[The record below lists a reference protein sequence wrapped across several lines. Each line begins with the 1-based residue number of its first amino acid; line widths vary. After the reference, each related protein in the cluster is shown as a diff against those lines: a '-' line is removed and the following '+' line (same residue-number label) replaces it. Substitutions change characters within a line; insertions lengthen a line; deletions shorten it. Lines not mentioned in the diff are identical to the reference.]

1 MKKSSEIVRSSR
13 IGVDSGRSCVVD
25 GCTGRLRSVSDKT
38 ASETKADTQTA
49 APSHR
54 PTSRRRSRSFDD
66 HYEDLFEMFR
76 VLEELPLGSAAR
88 SHQRECIITRC
99 LSLADHVAAHF
110 SRRGESNE
118 DLVQVARV
126 GLVSAVDR
134 FDLSKGADFM
144 AFAVPTMMGEVR
156 RHFRDHG
163 WSMHVPR
170 AMRDLHVQ
178 LGRATADL
186 FQTLGRAPTAT
197 ELAEV
202 LGVERQAV
210 VECLV
215 AGDAYQLKSLDAPIG
230 DGDARIADTVGN
242 LDGELEAVTDRETVS
257 ALLATLSARERG
269 IVRMRFF
276 ESMTQSQIAAKIGV
290 SQMQV
295 SRILSSTMEK
305 LRTAA

>member
-1 MKKSSEIVRSSR
+1 MTRNNEIIRSAR
-13 IGVDSGRSCVVD
+13 IAVDGGRSCASD
-25 GCTGRLRSVSDKT
+25 GFAGRLRSVSDKIT
-38 ASETKADTQTA
+38 IETKTGAELT
-49 APSHR
+49 PPHR
-54 PTSRRRSRSFDD
+54 VPARRRSRSFDD
-66 HYEDLFEMFR
+66 RYEDLFEMFR
-76 VLEELPLGSAAR
+76 ILEELPVDSAAR
-88 SHQRECIITRC
+88 SHQRERIITRC

-110 SRRGESNE
+110 SRRGEPID

-156 RHFRDHG
+156 RYFRDHG

-170 AMRDLHVQ
+170 SMRDLHVQ
-178 LGRATADL
+178 LGRATAEL
-186 FQTLGRAPTAT
+186 LQTLGRAPTAS
-197 ELAEV
+197 ELAEA
-202 LGVERQAV
+202 LGVQRQTI

-215 AGDAYQLKSLDAPIG
+215 AGDAYQLRSLDAPIG
-230 DGDARIADTVGN
+230 DGDAQIADTVGN
-242 LDGELEAVTDRETVS
+242 VDRELEAVTDRETVS

-269 IVRMRFF
+269 IVHMRFF